1 MKKYISLI
9 LIVLLLV
16 SVTLTGCGGSSG
28 DGADVVDQETHTIKT
43 AASIDANDP
52 MGKMYLEFER
62 MVEERSAGRI
72 QVEVFLNGEL
82 AAANREQLE
91 MARQGTIQWQTVPS
105 FEYYAQNTE
114 LSEFLLFDLP
124 FLFDDFTSFYEFTD
138 SDLMKEF
145 YKEGEDA
152 LGVYLYPGVSLGWV
166 NIAANT
172 KAPITSPQDIKG
184 LKIRTSLSDIYQKMV
199 ASWGAS
205 PTSIEWHES
214 YTALQQGA
222 LDGLTTATNLFVTS
236 KQVEVL
242 DHFANINV
250 IPFNHFVCINK
261 EWFDSLPEDLQ
272 TIVDDCTYEAIE
284 KGRGYFEEA
293 EVAALDYIAEVSQ
306 LTELTPEQ
314 RQEWVTPTLPIWEE
328 NADMIGRDF
337 YDKALA
343 QLGKK

>member
-1 MKKYISLI
+1 M
-9 LIVLLLV
+9 LLV

-152 LGVYLYPGVSLGWV
+152 LGVYLYPGVSLGRHQLLPRYLRV
-166 NIAANT
+166 QFLSTLKVRLIQ
-172 KAPITSPQDIKG
+172 PQ
-184 LKIRTSLSDIYQKMV
+184 RVHT
-199 ASWGAS
+199 
-205 PTSIEWHES
+205 
-214 YTALQQGA
+214 
-222 LDGLTTATNLFVTS
+222 
-236 KQVEVL
+236 
-242 DHFANINV
+242 
-250 IPFNHFVCINK
+250 
-261 EWFDSLPEDLQ
+261 
-272 TIVDDCTYEAIE
+272 
-284 KGRGYFEEA
+284 
-293 EVAALDYIAEVSQ
+293 
-306 LTELTPEQ
+306 
-314 RQEWVTPTLPIWEE
+314 
-328 NADMIGRDF
+328 
-337 YDKALA
+337 
-343 QLGKK
+343 